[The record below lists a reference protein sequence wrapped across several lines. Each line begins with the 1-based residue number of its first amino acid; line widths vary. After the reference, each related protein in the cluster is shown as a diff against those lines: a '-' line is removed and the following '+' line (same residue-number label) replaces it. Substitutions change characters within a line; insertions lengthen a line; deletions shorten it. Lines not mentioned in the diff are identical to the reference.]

1 MSASYD
7 HETNPFTRL
16 IVAKM
21 WAAVARVESEHDEKR
36 AATAREAVEESLKGI
51 EAFADNCS
59 KHAYGAK
66 EWAEATK
73 QSLER
78 RYLNSVDLLGEQNVG
93 TRLVDA
99 EVMVLRDQID
109 ELERR
114 LQTCPRQYFGPGE
127 R

>member
-1 MSASYD
+1 MSASFD
-7 HETNPFTRL
+7 HENNPFTRL

-21 WAAVARVESEHDEKR
+21 WAAVARVESEHDDQR
-36 AATAREAVEESLKGI
+36 AAAAREAVEQSEKTLEEI
-51 EAFADNCS
+51 VDACS
-59 KHAYGAK
+59 KHAYVAK
-66 EWAEATK
+66 EWAEGTK

-78 RYLNSVDLLGEQNVG
+78 RYLNSVDLLGEKNVG

-109 ELERR
+109 VLERR
-114 LQTCPRQYFGPGE
+114 LKTCPKQYFGPGE